1 MPRVNHF
8 DMSAEDP
15 DRAMKFYQ
23 NVFGWS
29 FVKWEGPMDY
39 WMFSTGEGESGIDGG
54 LSRKSEMFPPIYLTI
69 EVPGIDDFIERVEA
83 NGGRIMRAKMAIPGV
98 GWFAMFQDPEGNAFG
113 LMENDESAR

>member
-23 NVFGWS
+23 KVFGWS
-29 FVKWEGPMDY
+29 FVKWGGPMDY
-39 WMFSTGEGESGIDGG
+39 WMFSTEEGESGIDGG
-54 LSRKSEMFPPIYLTI
+54 LSRKSDMFPPIYLTI
-69 EVPGIDDFIERVEA
+69 EVPGLDDFIERVEA
-83 NGGRIMRAKMAIPGV
+83 NGGKILRAKMAIPGV

-113 LMENDESAR
+113 LMENDESAK